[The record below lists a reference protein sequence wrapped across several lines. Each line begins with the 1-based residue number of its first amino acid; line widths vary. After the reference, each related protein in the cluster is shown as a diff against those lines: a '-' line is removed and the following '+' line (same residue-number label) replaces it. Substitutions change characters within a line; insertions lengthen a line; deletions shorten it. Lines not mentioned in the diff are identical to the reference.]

1 MSGTSAIASRLR
13 AWAPSVVLA
22 AGVLA
27 IWAVFSWPLAAHVT
41 DGIASSSH
49 NRETGAVRRMIPGDH
64 LQLLYTYWLAGD
76 MIAGRTPWFH
86 NLYEFNTGDD
96 GECFRVHAQYAP
108 FSWIFA
114 ATSAVAGRAAGM
126 NLAGLVSLWLTAW
139 LTMRL
144 ARRYAEGDA
153 LAVLAGWLAILL
165 PFRWIMLLGGSP
177 MGHAITW
184 VPLLLLGVDIVVR
197 DLRAAGGFL
206 AGLGLLFASWGD
218 SHVLFFGV
226 FACAGWVVVA
236 IVARGGWPWRERRA
250 WMALLRAAG
259 AALVSLVPALVML
272 AFTVVRLRGTT
283 AGVPRDLSEIALF
296 SPHLS
301 GLFRWGAGGVDS
313 HLYLGWIPSA
323 IATLGLAGWIAGRPR
338 SPEAWRRL
346 AVFLL
351 LLAATA
357 AVIVLATGP
366 HGPHGGVVWRAARK
380 LVPPYQAIRQPAKVL
395 CLLPTLAAV
404 GLVAGLSA
412 WTGLRRRPAAGAAA
426 GALLALAVAAEM
438 KAQIHATICTLDH
451 GQGAYQ
457 AVAALARAD
466 GVDPR
471 VLVLPLWP
479 GDSAYGSVYLH
490 YASLY
495 RVRMAS
501 GYSPA
506 VRPSYIEGFFERF
519 KDFNHGGIPD
529 ASLDALLGRGIRAIL
544 FHEDLFPEKVSPFPA
559 GRTLEALRRH
569 PRLRVLAQDGRVWA
583 FGILAPGA
591 ARADA
596 GAVEAYADPWPPAR
610 RSEIERA
617 APRVTAV
624 DDSSCSRGSYGALE
638 REGDGFV
645 LPRVPPHAEPGAAW
659 WMRVRGDGEL
669 SIAWSPGDGE
679 DGPRAVVRVD
689 SGSAWTWLRVPPP
702 DEVRDRDRVTLS
714 ASWASGRVGAD
725 VALFAAA
732 GPLSMKPGES
742 RSFPA
747 ATFFRAGHTAP
758 GGAVVFDPE
767 RDPADRVFYGP
778 FRPLA
783 PGRYRAALEFDTPAA
798 AGEAPGSFAVEG
810 VDATPAPVAAGR
822 AAEVE
827 FVQVADTPF
836 VASFTF
842 SRTAPV
848 TVQRLVLLR
857 LE

>member
-1 MSGTSAIASRLR
+1 MSGPSVTPSRLR

-22 AGVLA
+22 AGVMA
-27 IWAVFSWPLAAHVT
+27 IWVVFSWPLAAHVT

-49 NRETGAVRRMIPGDH
+49 NREAGAVRRMIPGDH

-96 GECFRVHAQYAP
+96 GEGFRVHAQYAP
-108 FSWIFA
+108 FSWVFA
-114 ATSAVAGRAAGM
+114 AVSAVAGRAAGM
-126 NLAGLVSLWLTAW
+126 NLTGLVSLWLTAW

-144 ARRYAEGDA
+144 ARRYAADDA
-153 LAVLAGWLAILL
+153 SAVLAGWLAILL
-165 PFRWIMLLGGSP
+165 PYRWIMLLGGSP

-184 VPLLLLGVDIVVR
+184 VPLLLLGVDLVVR
-197 DLRAAGGFL
+197 DLRPAGGFL

-226 FACAGWVVVA
+226 FACAGWTVVA
-236 IVARGGWPWRERRA
+236 IVARGGWPWRDRQA

-259 AALVSLVPALVML
+259 AALAGLVPALVML
-272 AFTVVRLRGTT
+272 AFTVTRLRGTT
-283 AGVPRDLSEIALF
+283 AGVTRDLAEIALF

-301 GLFRWGAGGVDS
+301 GLFRWGASGIGS
-313 HLYLGWIPSA
+313 HLYLGWA
-323 IATLGLAGWIAGRPR
+323 LCALAVLGLAGWMAGRPR

-351 LLAATA
+351 LLAAAA

-366 HGPHGGVVWRAARK
+366 HGPHGGVAWRMARK
-380 LVPPYQAIRQPAKVL
+380 VIPPYQAIRQPAKVL

-404 GLVAGLSA
+404 GLAAGLSS
-412 WTGLRRRPAAGAAA
+412 WTGLGRRPAFGVAGC
-426 GALLALAVAAEM
+426 ALLALAVAAEM
-438 KAQIHATICTLDH
+438 KAQIHATICTLDR

-457 AVAALARAD
+457 AVADRARAD
-466 GVDPR
+466 GVEPR

-479 GDSAYGSVYLH
+479 GDAAYCSVYQH
-490 YASLY
+490 HASLY
-495 RVRMAS
+495 RVRMAN

-519 KDFNHGGIPD
+519 KDFNHGEIPD
-529 ASLDALLGRGIRAIL
+529 ASLDALLGMSIRAIL

-569 PRLRVLAQDGRVWA
+569 PRLRFLAQDGRVWA
-583 FGILAPGA
+583 FEILTAVS

-596 GAVEAYADPWPPAR
+596 GAVEAYAGPWPPSR
-610 RSEIERA
+610 RSEIERS

-624 DDSSCSRGSYGALE
+624 DEPACSQGAYGALA
-638 REGDGFV
+638 REGDSFL
-645 LPRVPPHAEPGAAW
+645 LPRVPPHGEPEAAW
-659 WMRVRGDGEL
+659 WLRARGDGEL
-669 SIAWSPGDGE
+669 SIAWSPGAGE
-679 DGPRAVVRVD
+679 DGPRSALRVD
-689 SGSAWTWLRVPPP
+689 SGAAWAWLRVPPP
-702 DEVRDRDRVTLS
+702 DAVRDRDRVTLS
-714 ASWASGRVGAD
+714 AAWASGRVEGD

-732 GPLSMKPGES
+732 GPLTLKAGES

-778 FRPLA
+778 HRPLA
-783 PGRYRAALEFDTPAA
+783 PGRYRAALEFDSPAA
-798 AGEAPGSFAVEG
+798 AGAALGSFAVEG
-810 VDATPAPVAAGR
+810 TDAPPAPVSAGR
-822 AAEVE
+822 PAEVE

-836 VASFTF
+836 IASFTF
-842 SRTAPV
+842 SRAAPV

-857 LE
+857 IE